1 MILIRKLAAGEMPAY
16 CDHLLRLDP
25 EDRRSR
31 FCGTVAGRT
40 IEERC
45 ARIDRRDTLLLGC
58 FEDGELRAAGE
69 LCLDGAA
76 RPGGA
81 ELALSVDAGLQGRG
95 VGTALMRRMLT
106 IARNRS
112 IREVRLF
119 CLPDNARMKALIR
132 RMGGGLSVEDG
143 EVAGTIGL
151 PWPDRISL
159 LQEAVDTGAALLGTA
174 LAGAAPG
181 GRWAAVAG
189 GRWAAVMQ
197 PLTSPYSPRF
207 ALPLPFRF
215 PVPPS
220 RSRAA

>member
-1 MILIRKLAAGEMPAY
+1 MILIRKLAAGETPAY
-16 CDHLLRLDP
+16 RDHLLRLGP

-58 FEDGELRAAGE
+58 FEDGELRAASE
-69 LCLDGAA
+69 LCLDGPG

-81 ELALSVDAGLQGRG
+81 ELALSVDAAFQGRG
-95 VGTALMRRMLT
+95 LGTTLLRRMLT
-106 IARNRS
+106 IARNRA

-132 RMGGGLSVEDG
+132 RMGGRLSTGEG
-143 EVAGTIGL
+143 EVVGTFEL
-151 PWPDRISL
+151 PWPDQISL
-159 LQEAVDTGAALLGTA
+159 LQEAVDTGTALLGTA
-174 LAGAAPG
+174 LLGTTLFGTALAGPATGPF
-181 GRWAAVAG
+181 
-189 GRWAAVMQ
+189 
-197 PLTSPYSPRF
+197 TSPFPLRF
-207 ALPLPFRF
+207 ALPPPFRF
-215 PVPPS
+215 PAPPS